1 MKIVGEPKAFL
12 SQEARQLLNLY
23 ESLGER
29 AEILLPRHIFD
40 NLTSFVSLCMEEPDD
55 PAKQQA
61 EINRYLLKF
70 REDIPGYTHVS
81 LMLVPHNNS
90 KAFELS
96 SKRGEFTHKINALL
110 DTDGT
115 GPEVKNILRNIRDSH
130 DLSVGTPPINSS
142 HIDFMSQVQLG
153 GHVRDLR
160 KYRDVIGVTGDINEA
175 HWNYLM
181 DTLEQMISQSTHY
194 TTQAEK
200 KDFLHRT
207 QWAVNFKGMNGM
219 IRTVVS
225 GNADKAVSLLRGDVF
240 NKDCVVVMESPS
252 PEVLY
257 EKMTTDTTSVFVVKV
272 KHARINH
279 YAGEKWFPLL
289 TRLVIVDDSKES
301 RSSNTSLVFCFHNG
315 IINTLNIVHTKKL
328 GSPANTQLNL
338 RLILEN
344 VNLKYLIEFREKI
357 EAQIAEYTRELN
369 ILLKEQTGETDDVEK
384 RITLFKLDAFSRQVV
399 QDKYSLEKLRDFIF
413 FLENC
418 HKQDN
423 KKIQTQELIDEFESR
438 MKQYFYAGNKL
449 IDVITILE
457 GGGRHQIKTFGDYLR
472 SKTFNNLGSRIRYA
486 CRLILD
492 IIPSCYE
499 RTLHNHFHKN
509 FGINLFLEKYQEYLT
524 KTIKDADN
532 KGRYEKFLIDLG
544 IRDKYFALSEEDQ
557 NIVKNFLSALG
568 NLDQTSVS
576 DSVQMIIRDLLF
588 NPNGRP
594 KPYIIYNA
602 VQAWEYKDLLPDDCF
617 DINPFDIEIENDEKG
632 RLAYDRLID
641 KLQRIKSTLALF
653 DDSGSLWDLFCE
665 NTTIIINDPNNPT
678 GYSDFNTEAINNF
691 LRFLNSCKITLFL
704 DEAYAESVKIEDR
717 EMPKWRTISRYIM
730 NNINAQSRIKAISSL
745 STTKNLAAT
754 GERLGAVALT
764 PQASDFAKYA
774 RSCNS
779 AEHGNNNSLLMLNNT
794 LETAQVAKS
803 IKDQIEAEL
812 PKNASRSK
820 IKKAIIKFIV
830 NQIDKTKQNNEI
842 SKTNRQLHNTA
853 GFEGSPLYLFLLDE
867 LVALDKLD
875 VLGLPDDFKYHDEP
889 FFIYYQQRLVENLNR
904 FRVNKNFRKESLTR
918 QKMAQGI
925 AKRLLEEAPE
935 GTQLDYIQSDGSY
948 LFNFRITGPYAYPD
962 LLLFCRALAKNKG
975 VATVPYPTGLIRF
988 SLGGYIN
995 ASPQGMKVFAAEIED
1010 AFSILIK
1017 YWTRFAT
1024 LRADEANKEKESSE
1038 LLAQV
1043 FYYPKDQD
1051 FINAVIEDYALS
1063 ARYKKDKAPSLQIRD
1078 VRSLYHTSPEKS
1090 GVTITTIGRSANSVI
1105 ELHGDL
1111 IGSCKDVF
1119 EFVKSSAF
1127 TKVYENLL
1135 AQVYRKIPALA
1146 DLDFNKVSSKY
1157 GKAVILKYIT
1167 NKRTFQP
1174 NHHVLD
1180 NPEEKNVMREILIE
1194 MENLLFSDSKMK
1206 ILAINATGDPELD
1219 KAKLEGLNSILKK
1232 HIREI
1237 LLHFNLPF
1245 EKESLEPSRREII
1258 HVAGECF
1265 EEITGIKLTDLNL
1278 NIWID
1283 EFMRNLR
1290 EIPEFRS
1297 LEIFSRRSIGYIEE
1311 MIYQGVDNAPEVA
1324 DKILYLYL
1332 LNNDN
1337 SFYKQV
1343 CNKLKYFSQRIE
1355 SCDDGELRLFAEEF
1369 VSSLL
1374 PMELR
1379 ELSNYIMR
1387 KKDIKIAESEIYSVS
1402 RRVVRFYIS
1411 MIKRTRGTDY
1421 YNRYAHTMVRI
1432 VETAFKKQ
1440 NSSVNEMVQHGISL
1454 YKGFEMENKT
1464 LETFDKG
1471 RISWINELMSKCG
1484 VISSEQPVQV
1494 HTRIVTDAKKRE
1506 YPFHKIDRLDS
1517 RKPDGEI
1524 PSDYPAEYIRYIDTR
1539 PASSFFMD
1547 RLARFVENMDSD
1559 DYRCKVVKHG
1569 IVKELVIFQKGYM
1582 KYLTDNYRLNY
1593 TEDISLKDI
1602 RNFVPDVISLL
1613 GAPEKLISFP
1623 QIGYFDIKGPSGNI
1637 KTIVTPLKSEAD
1649 YFGDVKK
1656 PRLTVINEKVKE
1668 IGGIPRHGSLF
1679 MVEENDGSV
1688 FVIEINGDSGV
1699 GKSEM
1704 IAAFVL
1710 KWLRNNLEGIRSVKM
1725 IAGDMFHE
1733 FQDADGNLYGIG
1745 TEVGDF
1751 SRTTDF
1757 DPDYI
1762 KYYKYLFES
1771 SADSNVDDLNS
1782 RSTVSGMCDI
1792 TMPYKVDIMLS
1803 ASNYAKDEGG
1813 ITRVDNP
1820 ENFLLYIDAHGER
1833 KEKATSQDGPN
1844 FHRTLKRYTADKNI
1858 VEVIS
1863 KHGNYLDEI
1872 LDWDYSPV
1880 EKQYYL
1886 ASSFKLMDKVDIPE
1900 VVRMIF
1906 VGHSFTR
1913 EGIRYRID
1921 SVDFDMIQNRFIAS
1935 VSYTQDEEPG
1945 YAEMKID
1952 RKMFS
1957 AIFDALASTPGG
1969 QPFIAEEGQME
1980 CIQNLITCL
1989 RGGKDGKGKARL
2001 IQCGVL
2007 STEIGKKGRE
2017 ITGPQKAA
2025 AALKQLIQEV
2035 RVNKPEINAGKIK
2048 VKELINDKYRHIFG
2062 GEMNSSEIWR
2072 YNFYLYQL
2080 DIMRKADLRRMDNRN
2095 KKVDITNLVD
2105 FHPSD
2110 RKQEFSPLLVT
2121 PNLNIELTSFSETY
2135 DELMSFPN
2143 YPEFAEE
2150 FAAKLDLLYL
2160 AEGYSEETNI
2170 NNMIVQLLML
2180 EGYINSDDLA
2190 RGSVIEKV
2198 NRETIAAAKYA
2209 VVQYLN
2215 HRKAVAA
2222 PSDSPKATAPSESA
2236 VKPTVQ

>member
-40 NLTSFVSLCMEEPDD
+40 NLTSFVTLCMEEPDD

-81 LMLVPHNNS
+81 LMLVPHHNS

-96 SKRGEFTHKINALL
+96 SKRGEFTSKINALL

-200 KDFLHRT
+200 KDFLHRS

-257 EKMTTDTTSVFVVKV
+257 ERMTTDTTSVFVVKV

-369 ILLKEQTGETDDVEK
+369 ILLKEQTGETDNLEK

-457 GGGRHQIKTFGDYLR
+457 GGGRHQIKTFGDYLL

-486 CRLILD
+486 CQLILE

-617 DINPFDIEIENDEKG
+617 DINPFDIEIENDEQG

-730 NNINAQSRIKAISSL
+730 NNINAQSRIKAVSSL

-764 PQASDFAKYA
+764 PQAADFAKYA

-820 IKKAIIKFIV
+820 IKKAIVKFII
-830 NQIDKTKQNNEI
+830 NQIGKTEHNNEI
-842 SKTNRQLHNTA
+842 SKTNRQLHKTA

-889 FFIYYQQRLVENLNR
+889 FFVYYQQRLVENLNR

-918 QKMAQGI
+918 QKMAQEI
-925 AKRLLEEAPE
+925 AQRLLKEAPE
-935 GTQLDYIQSDGSY
+935 GTQMDYIHSDGSY

-962 LLLFCRALAKNKG
+962 LLLFCRALAKHKG

-1017 YWTRFAT
+1017 YWNRFAA
-1024 LRADEANKEKESSE
+1024 LRADEANKEKESSD

-1051 FINAVIEDYALS
+1051 FIDAVIEDYALS

-1157 GKAVILKYIT
+1157 SKAVILKYIT

-1219 KAKLEGLNSILKK
+1219 KAKLEGLNAILKK

-1265 EEITGIKLTDLNL
+1265 EEITGIKLTELNL
-1278 NIWID
+1278 NIWVD

-1311 MIYQGVDNAPEVA
+1311 TIYQGMDNAPEVS

-1332 LNNDN
+1332 LNNDH

-1355 SCDDGELRLFAEEF
+1355 SCEDGELRMFAEEF

-1387 KKDIKIAESEIYSVS
+1387 KKDIKIAENEIYSVS
-1402 RRVVRFYIS
+1402 RKVVRFYIS

-1454 YKGFEMENKT
+1454 YKGFDMENKT
-1464 LETFDKG
+1464 LETFDNG
-1471 RISWINELMSKCG
+1471 RIHWINELMSKCG

-1524 PSDYPAEYIRYIDTR
+1524 PSDYPTEYIRYIDTR
-1539 PASSFFMD
+1539 PSSSFFMD

-1733 FQDADGNLYGIG
+1733 FQDAEGNLYGIG

-1863 KHGNYLDEI
+1863 KHGNYLDDI
-1872 LDWDYSPV
+1872 LDWDYAPA

-1900 VVRMIF
+1900 VVRLIF

-1913 EGIRYRID
+1913 EGIRYRIEG
-1921 SVDFDMIQNRFIAS
+1921 VDFDMIQNRFIAS
-1935 VSYTQDEEPG
+1935 LSYTQDDAPG
-1945 YAEMKID
+1945 VATMKID

-1989 RGGKDGKGKARL
+1989 RGGKDGKGKARM

-2048 VKELINDKYRHIFG
+2048 VKQLIKEKYHHIFG

-2095 KKVDITNLVD
+2095 KKVDISNLVD

-2150 FAAKLDLLYL
+2150 FAAKLDQLYL

-2209 VVQYLN
+2209 VVHFLHQQKEN
-2215 HRKAVAA
+2215 VSTE
-2222 PSDSPKATAPSESA
+2222 SDKGSKTAPKAT
-2236 VKPTVQ
+2236 K

>member
-1 MKIVGEPKAFL
+1 
-12 SQEARQLLNLY
+12 
-23 ESLGER
+23 
-29 AEILLPRHIFD
+29 
-40 NLTSFVSLCMEEPDD
+40 
-55 PAKQQA
+55 
-61 EINRYLLKF
+61 
-70 REDIPGYTHVS
+70 
-81 LMLVPHNNS
+81 MLIPHNNS

-96 SKRGEFTHKINALL
+96 SKRGEFVKKINSVL

-115 GPEVKNILRNIRDSH
+115 TTEIKNILINIRDSH
-130 DLSVGTPPINSS
+130 DLSVGTPPINSY
-142 HIDFMSQVQLG
+142 HIDFMSQIQLG

-194 TTQAEK
+194 TTKAEIC
-200 KDFLHRT
+200 DFLHRSK
-207 QWAVNFKGMNGM
+207 WAVNFKGMNGM

-240 NKDCVVVMESPS
+240 SKDCVVVMESPA
-252 PEVLY
+252 PELLY
-257 EKMTTDTTSVFVVKV
+257 EKMTADTTSVFVVKV

-301 RSSNTSLVFCFHNG
+301 RSSNTSLIFCFHNG
-315 IINTLNIVHTKKL
+315 IINTLNKVHTKKL
-328 GSPANTQLNL
+328 GSPSNTQLNL

-344 VNLKYLIEFREKI
+344 VNPTYLKEFREKI
-357 EAQIAEYTRELN
+357 EAQIGEYAAELETLLN
-369 ILLKEQTGETDDVEK
+369 EQTGGPNDIEK
-384 RITLFKLDAFSRQVV
+384 RITLFKLDSFSRQVV

-418 HKQDN
+418 HKQET
-423 KKIQTQELIDEFESR
+423 KKVQTQELIDEFESR
-438 MKQYFYAGNKL
+438 MKNYFYAGNKL

-472 SKTFNNLGSRIRYA
+472 SKTFNNLNSKIRYA
-486 CRLILD
+486 CQLILD

-524 KTIKDADN
+524 KTGKDADN
-532 KGRYEKFLIDLG
+532 KGRFEKFLIDLG
-544 IRDKYFALSEEDQ
+544 IRDKYFALKEEDKE
-557 NIVKNFLSALG
+557 IVKNFLAALG

-576 DSVQMIIRDLLF
+576 DAVQMIIRDLLF
-588 NPNGRP
+588 NLNGRP

-602 VQAWEYKDLLPDDCF
+602 IQAWEYKDLLPDDCF
-617 DINPFDIEIENDEKG
+617 DINPFDIEIENDNEG

-641 KLQRIKSTLALF
+641 RLQRIKSTLALF
-653 DDSGSLWDLFCE
+653 DDSGSLWDLF
-665 NTTIIINDPNNPT
+665 
-678 GYSDFNTEAINNF
+678 
-691 LRFLNSCKITLFL
+691 LR
-704 DEAYAESVKIEDR
+704 
-717 EMPKWRTISRYIM
+717 
-730 NNINAQSRIKAISSL
+730 
-745 STTKNLAAT
+745 
-754 GERLGAVALT
+754 
-764 PQASDFAKYA
+764 KYDD
-774 RSCNS
+774 
-779 AEHGNNNSLLMLNNT
+779 H
-794 LETAQVAKS
+794 
-803 IKDQIEAEL
+803 
-812 PKNASRSK
+812 
-820 IKKAIIKFIV
+820 
-830 NQIDKTKQNNEI
+830 
-842 SKTNRQLHNTA
+842 RQ
-853 GFEGSPLYLFLLDE
+853 
-867 LVALDKLD
+867 
-875 VLGLPDDFKYHDEP
+875 
-889 FFIYYQQRLVENLNR
+889 
-904 FRVNKNFRKESLTR
+904 KNFRHESLTR
-918 QKMAQGI
+918 MKMAKEIGQ
-925 AKRLLEEAPE
+925 RLLDNSPA
-935 GTQLDYIQSDGSY
+935 GTALRVIQSDGSY
-948 LFNFRITGPYAYPD
+948 LFNFKITGPYPYPD
-962 LLLFCRALAKNKG
+962 LLLFCQMLARNKG
-975 VATVPYPTGLIRF
+975 VATVPYPTGLVRF
-988 SLGGYIN
+988 SLGGYTS
-995 ASPQGMKVFAAEIED
+995 ASKEGLKVLGAELED
-1010 AFSILIK
+1010 AFSIFIR
-1017 YWTRFAT
+1017 YWNQFAAM
-1024 LRADEANKEKESSE
+1024 RADSANKERESSA
-1038 LLAQV
+1038 LLNEM
-1043 FYYPKDQD
+1043 FRYPKDKD
-1051 FINAVIEDYALS
+1051 FIESIIADYPLS
-1063 ARYKKDKAPSLQIRD
+1063 AKYKKDKAPSLQIRD
-1078 VRSLYHTSPEKS
+1078 VRSLYHASPEKS

-1105 ELHGDL
+1105 ELHGD
-1111 IGSCKDVF
+1111 IVGTCKDVF
-1119 EFVKSSAF
+1119 EFVRSSAF
-1127 TKVYENLL
+1127 TKIYENLL
-1135 AQVYRKIPALA
+1135 AQVYKRVPALA
-1146 DLDFNKVSSKY
+1146 DLDFNTVSSKY
-1157 GKAVILKYIT
+1157 SKAVILKYIT

-1180 NPEEKNVMREILIE
+1180 NPEEKSVMMEILIE

-1206 ILAINATGDPELD
+1206 ILAINATGSPELD
-1219 KAKLEGLNSILKK
+1219 KAKLEGLNSIIKK
-1232 HIREI
+1232 YIREI

-1258 HVAGECF
+1258 QMAGACF
-1265 EEITGIKLTDLNL
+1265 EEITGIKLLQLNL

-1283 EFMRNLR
+1283 EFMRTLR
-1290 EIPEFRS
+1290 DKEEFRNLAIS
-1297 LEIFSRRSIGYIEE
+1297 QKSIGYIEDVLRT
-1311 MIYQGVDNAPEVA
+1311 GVDRAAEIT

-1332 LNNDN
+1332 LENDK
-1337 SFYKQV
+1337 SFYKMV
-1343 CNKLKYFSQRIE
+1343 CDKLAYFDKRI
-1355 SCDDGELRLFAEEF
+1355 SDCDDTEVRMLTEEF
-1369 VSSLL
+1369 VSSIM
-1374 PMELR
+1374 PMQLQ

-1387 KKDIKIAESEIYSVS
+1387 KKDIKIAESEIYAVS

-1411 MIKRTRGTDY
+1411 LIKRTRGTDY
-1421 YNRYAHTMVRI
+1421 YNRYAHTIVRI

-1440 NSSVNEMVQHGISL
+1440 NSSVNEMVQHGISI
-1454 YKGFEMENKT
+1454 YKGFEMENKS
-1464 LETFDKG
+1464 LETFAGG
-1471 RISWINELMSKCG
+1471 RINWINELMTKCG
-1484 VISSEQPVQV
+1484 VISSEQPVQE

-1506 YPFHKIDRLDS
+1506 YPFHKIDRVES
-1517 RKPDGEI
+1517 KKPDGEI
-1524 PSDYPAEYIRYIDTR
+1524 PSDYPAEYIRYIDLR
-1539 PASSFFMD
+1539 PDPSFFVH
-1547 RLARFVENMDSD
+1547 RLARFVANMDSD

-1569 IVKELVIFQKGYM
+1569 IVKELVIFQKGYL

-1593 TEDISLKDI
+1593 TEDISLQDI

-1623 QIGYFDIKGPSGNI
+1623 QIGYFDIKGPAGNI

-1668 IGGIPRHGSLF
+1668 MGGTPRHGSLF

-1725 IAGDMFHE
+1725 VAGDMFHE

-1771 SADSNVDDLNS
+1771 SADSNVDDRNA

-1803 ASNYAKDEGG
+1803 ASNYSKNEGG
-1813 ITRVDNP
+1813 ITRIDNP

-1833 KEKATSQDGPN
+1833 KEKATSGDGPN
-1844 FHRTLKRYTADKNI
+1844 FQCTLKRYTADKNI

-1863 KHGNYLDEI
+1863 RHGNYLDDI
-1872 LDWDYSPV
+1872 LDWDFSPADQ
-1880 EKQYYL
+1880 QYYL
-1886 ASSFKLMDKVDIPE
+1886 ASSFKLLDKIDITE
-1900 VVRMIF
+1900 VVKMIF
-1906 VGHSFTR
+1906 AGRSFTR
-1913 EGIRYRID
+1913 DGVAYTIEN
-1921 SVDFDMIQNRFIAS
+1921 VAFDMIQNRFIAT
-1935 VSYTQDEEPG
+1935 VSYRFGDDRLTDE
-1945 YAEMKID
+1945 KQID

-1969 QPFIAEEGQME
+1969 QPFISEEGQVE
-1980 CIQNLITCL
+1980 CIHNLITCL
-1989 RGGKDGKGKARL
+1989 RGGKDGKGGARH

-2035 RVNKPEINAGKIK
+2035 RVNKPEINEGKIK
-2048 VKELINDKYRHIFG
+2048 VKRLLNEKYRHLFH
-2062 GEMNSSEIWR
+2062 GEMNSSELWR

-2080 DIMRKADLRRMDNRN
+2080 DNMRKADLRRMDNKS
-2095 KKVDITNLVD
+2095 KKVDITNLVN

-2110 RKQEFSPLLVT
+2110 PNHEFSPLLVN
-2121 PNLNIELTSFSETY
+2121 PNLNIELTSFGETFE
-2135 DELMSFPN
+2135 ELMSFPN
-2143 YPEFAEE
+2143 YPDFAEE
-2150 FAAKLDLLYL
+2150 FAAKVPTLYI

-2180 EGYINSDDLA
+2180 EGYISSDDLA

-2215 HRKAVAA
+2215 SLKKQGSEPAA
-2222 PSDSPKATAPSESA
+2222 AKPENDKTALKTVTKPGPKHCVESA
-2236 VKPTVQ
+2236 ANTFA